1 MLSSVGP
8 ADVRS
13 PYKLHLHICCD
24 KRVALSCVISQRTF
38 PPLPGTWCSS
48 AAVILSFQNSVGCL
62 GRWSREFSKHIGEWE
77 HSAYTS
83 CCSGKWSILFIMDGP
98 SSCNNAIYGLF
109 FMFCRLDD
117 RKTAS
122 NSWERSAQGLMP
134 WCESRTPWAARGSIH
149 ARLLSLFQSMRVIA
163 VLDGPQQHHF
173 RDSVSIKL
181 MHLFSISNKH
191 VGGLTYQIPR
201 SALSTW
207 CYWQFL

>member
-1 MLSSVGP
+1 MLSFVGP

-62 GRWSREFSKHIGEWE
+62 GRWSREFSKHIGKWE
-77 HSAYTS
+77 HSTYTS
-83 CCSGKWSILFIMDGP
+83 CCSGKWSILFIMGGP

-134 WCESRTPWAARGSIH
+134 WCESRTPWAARGQYTCPFAVIVSEY
-149 ARLLSLFQSMRVIA
+149 ASNYSLWRTTTT
-163 VLDGPQQHHF
+163 P
-173 RDSVSIKL
+173 
-181 MHLFSISNKH
+181 FSWQCKH
-191 VGGLTYQIPR
+191 QINAPIFNLKQTR
-201 SALSTW
+201 GRADLPDT
-207 CYWQFL
+207 